1 MTAFFIQYLQYQKRR
16 SPHTIMAYA
25 NDLKQFEDFIQKSGI
40 SEVQFAGKSE
50 VRRWIIQLS
59 KEGLSPVSINRKLS
73 SLRAFFQFLLREGKL
88 ERHPMQ
94 SIQSLKKPKRLPVFI
109 KEKKIEI
116 LLEQFENSSEFSHL
130 RDQLVIELL
139 YGTGIRLSELIGLSW
154 QSVNLAEAKILV
166 FGKRSKERW
175 IPLHQNLVQLIKKYK
190 ESIET
195 HLPNHSVNF
204 LVLTDKG
211 QKAYPVLIERIV
223 KKYLSSVTTE
233 KKKSP
238 HVLRHTFASHLLNA
252 GADINSIKELL
263 GHSSLAAT
271 QIYTHNSVS
280 KLKQVYL
287 SAHPRAKKASE

>member
-1 MTAFFIQYLQYQKRR
+1 
-16 SPHTIMAYA
+16 MAYA